1 MDKQKL
7 GAMKAKLKE
16 KAENALTKA
25 YVFAQEHPII
35 TAVTTTVAGSVITG
49 AVAYKVGEKKGVT
62 GSAHELLD
70 GAKGYHIVVK
80 GVESEGKAAIDMPLA
95 EAMDTFTNGKNAA
108 LFGSGVCELAQ
119 VLPEGKGLLV
129 GHTVGNDYEVHMY
142 DWIPETDES

>member
-7 GAMKAKLKE
+7 EAMKAKLKE

-49 AVAYKVGEKKGVT
+49 AVAYKVGESKGVT

-70 GAKGYHIVVK
+70 GTKGYHIVVK

-95 EAMDTFTNGKNAA
+95 EAMNEFKYEKQSA
-108 LFGSGVCELAQ
+108 LFGSGVCALAQ
-119 VLPEGKGLLV
+119 VLPEGFGLLV
-129 GHTVGNDYEVHMY
+129 GHTVGNDYEVRTCE
-142 DWIPETDES
+142 WIPDDES

>member
-7 GAMKAKLKE
+7 EAMKAKLKE

-49 AVAYKVGEKKGVT
+49 AVAYKVGESKGVT

-95 EAMDTFTNGKNAA
+95 EAMNEFKYEKQSA
-108 LFGSGVCELAQ
+108 LFGGGVCALTQ
-119 VLPEGKGLLV
+119 VLPEGFGLLV
-129 GHTVGNDYEVHMY
+129 GHTVGNEYEVRTCE
-142 DWIPETDES
+142 WIPDDES